1 LAAVSA
7 SSGRR
12 ISCGRALVV
21 AVLALAALLVPGPP
35 SAEAANR
42 TITYSVTAQG
52 SVAGN
57 LDEFAGVAAQT
68 FADPRGWGLGGTLA
82 FQRVASG
89 GEFTLILASP
99 AVVGANAGC
108 DSYYSCRVG
117 RNVYINDERWRT
129 ATPSWPHGVALY
141 RQYVIL
147 HEVGHW
153 LGLGH
158 SNCPASGRSAPVMQQ
173 QSISLQGCRSNMWP
187 LIAERSQVGRN
198 TGVPVNWSAV
208 DRKYIAMG
216 QERSVLGGPIFWEQP
231 TGGRA
236 GRYQSF
242 QAGTISW
249 SSATGAFETHGQID
263 TRYRATGG
271 SGGPLAFPTTDTRV
285 TGDRIG
291 RYNRFNG
298 SNGGAIFWT
307 PSTGA
312 QAVYGPIF
320 ARWAQLSYER
330 GPMGYPTSSV
340 YEVTGGQRVDFQGG
354 YIRWDRATGQ
364 TTVG

>member
-1 LAAVSA
+1 VNASIGGRSA
-7 SSGRR
+7 
-12 ISCGRALVV
+12 CWRALVV
-21 AVLALAALLVPGPP
+21 ALLAAAALLVPGPP
-35 SAEAANR
+35 EAQAANR
-42 TITYSVTAQG
+42 TISYSVTAQG

-57 LDEFAGVAAQT
+57 LTEFAAVAQQT
-68 FADPRGWGLGGTLA
+68 FADPRGWSLGGTLG

-89 GEFTLILASP
+89 GEFTLVLAAP
-99 AVVGANAGC
+99 AVIGAIPGC
-108 DSYYSCRVG
+108 DAYYSCRVG
-117 RNVYINDERWRT
+117 RNVYINDDRWRT

-141 RQYVIL
+141 RQYVIM

-158 SNCPASGRSAPVMQQ
+158 SNCPATGRSAAVMQQ

-216 QERSVLGGPIFWEQP
+216 QERSVLGGPVFWEQP
-231 TGGRA
+231 TGGRP

-249 SSATGAFETHGQID
+249 SSTTGAFETHGQID

-271 SGGPLAFPTTDTRV
+271 SGGPLAFPATDTRV

-291 RYNRFNG
+291 RFNRFNG
-298 SNGGAIFWT
+298 SGGGAIFWT

-330 GPMGYPTSSV
+330 GPLGYPRSSV
-340 YEVTGGQRVDFQGG
+340 YEVTGGQQVDFQGG